1 MRLDKYLAHAG
12 IGSRKQVKQWIR
24 KQHVTVNG
32 EICKKDDTHIN
43 EYEDVVCVDGEE
55 LYYEPLVYIMLYKP
69 QGVISATQDEEHE
82 TVLDGIDVVLPKG
95 CFPVGRL
102 DMDTE
107 GLLLIT
113 NDGKL
118 SHRLLSPKHHVAK
131 TYVADI
137 AHPLSEADIALL
149 EGGTIVLDDKPL
161 LPAQVKV
168 LSETTVEITI
178 QEGRYH
184 QIKRMLQA
192 VGNEVCFLKR
202 YTMGPLVLDDTLQ
215 PGEWRF
221 LSEGELAALQ
231 AL

>member
-1 MRLDKYLAHAG
+1 M
-12 IGSRKQVKQWIR
+12 
-24 KQHVTVNG
+24 
-32 EICKKDDTHIN
+32 
-43 EYEDVVCVDGEE
+43 VCIDGEE
-55 LYYEPLVYIMLYKP
+55 LYYESLVYLMLYKP

-82 TVLDGIDVVLPKG
+82 TVLDGIDVLLPKG

-102 DMDTE
+102 DIDTE

-113 NDGKL
+113 NDGQL

-131 TYVADI
+131 TYLAKI
-137 AHPLSEADIALL
+137 AQPLSEADIALL

-161 LPAQVKV
+161 LPAQVV
-168 LSETTVEITI
+168 QRSENEIIITI

-192 VGNEVCFLKR
+192 VGNEVCYLKR
-202 YTMGPLVLDDTLQ
+202 LTMGPLELDDILQ

-221 LSEGELAALQ
+221 LSDEEIAALQ
-231 AL
+231 AV